1 MTAPAQPR
9 ADGPG
14 VRAAGRRSAT
24 ARGPRAPIAGTV
36 RFAVLGDSLSEGV
49 GDPLPGGGWR
59 GWGALL
65 AEGISTDRVDV
76 VNTARSGAR
85 TSDVAG
91 RQLALALAHRPH
103 LASVMVGGND
113 TLRGNFAIEQTTAEL
128 HAVMGALRA
137 GGADV
142 LTACLPDPG
151 TVLGLP
157 WPLARPLARRMRA
170 LNDAVHVLSAHHGA
184 LHLHAAARPWATTP
198 GTLSADRLH
207 PSETGHRLLARDFHT
222 LLAAEGLAT
231 GPAPR
236 LDPDGPPPGRGA
248 SAWWMATRGTRW
260 VADRCRDLLPDLLRL
275 AAEEYRHE
283 ARGTAPLLDL
293 AAREATVRALH
304 ALGLGSPQDPERAT
318 VRPPATPERTDPAA
332 PPKGERPPRAPEFTA
347 ADGSGAYSSR
357 SGRTST
363 KRTGVPGGD
372 WAAAASAAS
381 GTTPITG

>member
-1 MTAPAQPR
+1 MS
-9 ADGPG
+9 
-14 VRAAGRRSAT
+14 AGRPA
-24 ARGPRAPIAGTV
+24 V

-49 GDPLPGGGWR
+49 GDPLPSGGWR

-65 AEGISTDRVDV
+65 AQALSPDGADV
-76 VNTARSGAR
+76 LTTARSGAR
-85 TSDVAG
+85 TGDVAG
-91 RQLALALAHRPH
+91 RQLAAALAHRPH
-103 LASVMVGGND
+103 LASVLAGGND
-113 TLRGNFAIEQTTAEL
+113 TLRGDFAIDRTAAEL
-128 HAVMGALRA
+128 HTVMGALRA
-137 GGADV
+137 QGADV

-157 WPLARPLARRMRA
+157 WPLARPLGRRMRS
-170 LNDAVHVLSAHHGA
+170 LNDTVHALSAHHGA
-184 LHLHAAARPWATTP
+184 LHLHAAARPWATAP

-207 PSETGHRLLARDFHT
+207 PSEAGHRLLARDFHA

-236 LDPDGPPPGRGA
+236 LDPDRPPPGAGA

-283 ARGTAPLLDL
+283 RRGAAPLLDL
-293 AAREATVRALH
+293 AAQEATEHALH
-304 ALGLGSPQDPERAT
+304 ALGL
-318 VRPPATPERTDPAA
+318 TPEPGCGPAHV
-332 PPKGERPPRAPEFTA
+332 PCVA
-347 ADGSGAYSSR
+347 AVLRLPDGAGTRGDYPSR
-357 SGRTST
+357 GGVTST

-372 WAAAASAAS
+372 WAAAASAAP